1 MTYRWLHIVVPALL
15 IAIAAVVKQLV
26 PAVEEFQ
33 LKVFDF
39 YQRIAPRTYEPVP
52 VRYVDIDDVS
62 LAKIGQWPWPR
73 TRIAELVARLSN
85 AGAATIV
92 FDVVFA
98 EPDRTSPRQVVP
110 LWPATPEVEALQNRI
125 DGLPDHDDILAD
137 VIRQTGNVVTGF
149 VLTDRAT
156 QRLPRRT
163 FGFSFAGYDP
173 RPFITAYKGAIV
185 NLEAI
190 EQAAAGNGSFN
201 FRPERD
207 GVVRR
212 APLVLRIGDEIF
224 PSLTAEAVRVAQGAG
239 SPIIKSVGANRESG
253 FGEHTGIARV
263 RLGRAEVP
271 TDEFGAIWV
280 HYTRP
285 VPERRISVIEVFD
298 DAFDEKR
305 VEGHIVFVGTS
316 AAGLFDLRPT
326 PLNPA
331 APGVEI
337 HVQAVEQMLL
347 GRYLE
352 RPDFAPFIEFAYMI
366 ALGIVLIAIL
376 PWLGAV
382 WAALVGFLGFAFA
395 IGISWYFYAEP
406 RWLVD
411 PIYASIVVFIVFV
424 SSSALNFLRTESEKN
439 VVRGAFAQ
447 YLSPALVEQ
456 LASDPSRL
464 KLGGEMKN
472 MTFLFCDVRG
482 FTAISETF
490 KSNPQGLTKLINKFL
505 TPMTNLILERQGT
518 IDKYMGD
525 CIMAFWN
532 APLDDAEHA
541 RHACGSALA
550 MFDFLPKL
558 NDQLKTEAEA
568 ENRPFYP
575 IKIGIGL
582 NTGDCVVGNMGSDR
596 RFDYSVLGDAVN
608 LASRLEG
615 QSKTYGMN
623 VVIGPETRA
632 QAPEFAA
639 IELDRI
645 AVKGKKE
652 AVTIHGLLGPAEM
665 AQGEPF
671 KAFQDKNEAFLA
683 AYRGQQWDAAEALMA
698 QCRALAK
705 ALNPDGLDDFYD
717 LYAERITEYRANPP
731 PADWDGVYVATSK

>member
-1 MTYRWLHIVVPALL
+1 MRYRWLHILVPALF
-15 IAIAAVVKQLV
+15 ITVAVAVRLSV
-26 PAVEEFQ
+26 PAVQELQ

-39 YQRIAPRTYEPVP
+39 YQRIAPRVYEPAP
-52 VRYVDIDDVS
+52 VRYVDIDDDS
-62 LAKIGQWPWPR
+62 LAALGQWPWPR
-73 TRIAELVARLSN
+73 TRIAELVARLAN
-85 AGAATIV
+85 AGAAAIV
-92 FDVVFA
+92 FDIVFA

-110 LWPATPEVEALQNRI
+110 LWPATPEVQALQGTL
-125 DGLPDHDDILAD
+125 DTLPDHDDILAD
-137 VIRQTGNVVTGF
+137 IVQQAGNVVTGF
-149 VLTDRAT
+149 VLSGGRLDRPPKRAV
-156 QRLPRRT
+156 
-163 FGFSFAGYDP
+163 GFSTAGYDP
-173 RPFITAYKGAIV
+173 RPYVTLYSGAIL
-185 NLEAI
+185 NLGALET
-190 EQAAAGNGSFN
+190 AAAGNGSFN

-212 APLVLRIGDEIF
+212 APLVVRLGEELY
-224 PSLTAEAVRVAQGAG
+224 PSLAAEAVRVAQQAG
-239 SPIIKSVGANRESG
+239 SPIIKSVGANRETG
-253 FGEHTGIARV
+253 FGEHTGIARI
-263 RLGRAEVP
+263 RIGRAEVP
-271 TDEFGAIWV
+271 TDEFGHIWLY
-280 HYTRP
+280 YTRP
-285 VPERRISVIEVFD
+285 VAERRISAASVFEEDFD
-298 DAFDEKR
+298 DR
-305 VEGHIVFVGTS
+305 LVEGNIVFVGTS

-326 PLNPA
+326 PLNPVT
-331 APGVEI
+331 PGVEI
-337 HVQAVEQMLL
+337 HVQATEQMLL

-352 RPDFAPFIEFAYMI
+352 RPDFAPFVEFAYMI
-366 ALGIVLIAIL
+366 VLGIALIAVL

-382 WAALVGFLGFAFA
+382 WSSLVGIAGIVFA
-395 IGISWYFYAEP
+395 IGGSWLLYAEQH
-406 RWLVD
+406 WLVD
-411 PIYASIVVFIVFV
+411 PIYASAVVFLVFV
-424 SSSALNFLRTESEKN
+424 SSSALNFLRTESEKRM
-439 VVRGAFAQ
+439 VRGAFAQ

-456 LASDPSRL
+456 LAGDPTRL

-541 RHACGSALA
+541 RHACASALA
-550 MFDFLPKL
+550 MFEYLPKL
-558 NDQLKTEAEA
+558 NDQLKSEAEA
-568 ENRPFYP
+568 EQRAFHP

-639 IELDRI
+639 IELDRL

-652 AVTIHGLLGPAEM
+652 AVTIHGLLGR
-665 AQGEPF
+665 EP
-671 KAFQDKNEAFLA
+671 
-683 AYRGQQWDAAEALMA
+683 R
-698 QCRALAK
+698 
-705 ALNPDGLDDFYD
+705 
-717 LYAERITEYRANPP
+717 
-731 PADWDGVYVATSK
+731 